1 MNVLLVDDEPLEL
14 EQLEYL
20 IHPLFPFWNLYK
32 AADSSQAA
40 AVSQKVKIHLAF
52 LDINLPGKSGWS
64 SGKSCVSIIRIL
76 NSLSL
81 PPTKTSIMPNSPSD
95 LV

>member
-32 AADSSQAA
+32 ASDSCQAA
-40 AVSQKVKIHLAF
+40 AVSQKVKIHLSL
-52 LDINLPGKSGWS
+52 LDTNLPGKSGLEL
-64 SGKSCVSIIRIL
+64 GE
-76 NSLSL
+76 
-81 PPTKTSIMPNSPSD
+81 
-95 LV
+95 